1 MITVA
6 LAGNPNCGKTTLFNS
21 LTGATAHV
29 GNWPGVTVE
38 RRAGT
43 YKDKKK
49 KGENIQVIDLPGIYS
64 LSPYTPEEVISRN
77 FILKEHPDVVI
88 NILDGTNLERNL
100 YMTTQ
105 ILEMDVPVVIA
116 INMADAVKEAGQT
129 IDVALLEKTFGV
141 PVVEISALRNK
152 GLAEL
157 MDKAREVASK
167 PRQGKTFI
175 ELGKAV
181 DVATGLYRAEEVTS
195 PLFHALKALEKD
207 ELELEEHPEI
217 CKKIAEATS
226 NDGIDYES
234 AIADARYQF
243 LTPLCDKAVTGKP
256 KQEKLKLSK
265 SDKID
270 RVLTNRW
277 AAFPIL
283 ILIMYVV
290 FRLVFAEN
298 LFFVNGFESGYPGFI
313 AIDYGWVDE
322 FGEPVLYRPF
332 EDLFWSVDGIH
343 SPGVILAG
351 VVEGICGMIT
361 EGIRAGM
368 TNAGAVEWVI
378 EFLCD
383 GVLAGVFAVIG
394 FLPQILL
401 LFFFF
406 SILEDSGYMARVAFV
421 LDRIFR
427 KFGVSG
433 RAFIPMIM
441 GFGCGVPAMINTRT
455 LASDK
460 ERTKTIRVIPFFTC
474 GAKLPILVA
483 IAGAIIACTGVHPTL
498 STLLI
503 LGMYVLGFAAAVIA
517 VIVMNKTS
525 QREKV
530 PPFIMELPS
539 YHMPQFRA
547 LMIHVW
553 DKAKHFIKKAFTI
566 ILVSTIVI
574 WFMAQFTWD
583 WRFIPT
589 MTDEE
594 ILFTY
599 GGTAIDMSQYSILAG
614 IGKFIQPLFTPLG
627 WGVQVGHNG
636 WVYSVSAIQGL
647 IAKENVI
654 STFGALS
661 SVISGVD
668 MSWDEEGIEA
678 MQQIVNVTMPNGVD
692 VGALISFM
700 TFNLL
705 TIPCFASVATA
716 KGELQNKKLFW
727 GTVAF
732 WLAVSYVV
740 SAFLYITID
749 FAWTLAITLPV
760 IAAGIIALV
769 IYDKK
774 KKAKEAQA

>member
-38 RRAGT
+38 KRSGI
-43 YKDKKK
+43 YKGKKK
-49 KGENIQVIDLPGIYS
+49 EEGIEVIDLPGIYS
-64 LSPYTPEEVISRN
+64 LSPYTPEEVISRDY
-77 FILKEHPDVVI
+77 ILKEHPDVVI
-88 NILDGTNLERNL
+88 NVLDGTNLERNL

-105 ILEMDVPVVIA
+105 ILEMDVPVVVA
-116 INMADAVKEAGQT
+116 INMVDAVKQAGQS
-129 IDVALLEKTFGV
+129 IDVKALEKALGV
-141 PVVEISALRNK
+141 PVVEISALHAS
-152 GLAEL
+152 GLKEL
-157 MDKAREVASK
+157 MKKAAEVASNK
-167 PRQGKTFI
+167 RKGSTLMK
-175 ELGKAV
+175 L
-181 DVATGLYRAEEVTS
+181 DVASKVSEVYEKENVES
-195 PLFHALKALEKD
+195 PLFHAIKALEKD
-207 ELELEEHPEI
+207 EIELQEHPELV
-217 CKKIAEATS
+217 KQVEEMVKGD
-226 NDGIDYES
+226 NMDYES
-234 AIADARYQF
+234 AIADLRYQY
-243 LTPLCDKAVTGKP
+243 LTPLVASCVFGKP
-256 KQEKLKLSK
+256 TQEKMKLTR

-270 RVLTNRW
+270 KVLTNRW

-283 ILIMYVV
+283 IAIMYIV

-298 LFFVNGFESGYPGFI
+298 LFYIGGFEEGYAGLI
-313 AIDYGWVDE
+313 AIDFGWVDDVT
-322 FGEPVLYRPF
+322 GEPVLYHPF
-332 EDLFWSVDGIH
+332 ADLFYSADGIH

-351 VVEGICGMIT
+351 LVEGICGIIT
-361 EGIRAGM
+361 ESIRFGM
-368 TNAGAVEWVI
+368 ESAGAVPWVT
-378 EFLCD
+378 EFICD
-383 GVLAGVFAVIG
+383 GALAGVFAVLG

-401 LFFFF
+401 LFLFF

-474 GAKLPILVA
+474 GAKLPILIA
-483 IAGAIIACTGVHPTL
+483 IAGAIIAATDVNPSL

-503 LGMYVLGFAAAVIA
+503 LAMYVIGFAAAVIS
-517 VIVMNKTS
+517 VIVMNKTT

-539 YHMPQFRA
+539 YHLPQFRA

-553 DKAKHFIKKAFTI
+553 DKAKHFVKKAFTI

-589 MTDEE
+589 MSAEE
-594 ILFTY
+594 MLYQY
-599 GGTAIDMSQYSILAG
+599 GQVDPIDMNQFSILAG
-614 IGKFIQPLFTPLG
+614 IGKFIQPIFTPLG
-627 WGVQVGHNG
+627 WGVQVGPNG
-636 WVYSVSAIQGL
+636 WVYSVAAVQGL
-647 IAKENVI
+647 IAKENVV

-661 SVISGVD
+661 SVIGGID
-668 MSWDEEGIEA
+668 MSADEEGIEA
-678 MQQIVNVTMPNGVD
+678 MGQIVSVTMPGGPD
-692 VGALISFM
+692 VGALLSFM

-716 KGELQNKKLFW
+716 RGELKDRKVFW

-732 WLAVSYVV
+732 WLAVSYAV
-740 SAFLYITID
+740 SAWLYITID
-749 FAWTLAITLPV
+749 FAWTLAITLPI
-760 IAAGIIALV
+760 IAAGIVALV

-774 KKAKEAQA
+774 KRALEA

>member
-1 MITVA
+1 MITIA

-21 LTGATAHV
+21 LTGSTAHV

-38 RRAGT
+38 RRAGV
-43 YKDKKK
+43 YKDKKRI
-49 KGENIQVIDLPGIYS
+49 GDSIQVIDLPGIYS

-77 FILKEHPDVVI
+77 FILNEHPDVVI

-116 INMADAVKEAGQT
+116 INMADAVKEAGET
-129 IDVALLEKTFGV
+129 IDLALLEKTLGV
-141 PVVEISALRNK
+141 PVVEISALHNK
-152 GLAEL
+152 GLDEL
-157 MDKAREVASK
+157 MERAREVAAK
-167 PRQGKTFI
+167 PRQGKTFLN
-175 ELGKAV
+175 LGKAV
-181 DVATGLYRAEEVTS
+181 DLATDLYRSAEVAS

-207 ELELEEHPEI
+207 ELELEEHAEI
-217 CKKIAEATS
+217 YKKIAEATS
-226 NDGIDYES
+226 NDGVDYES

-243 LTPLCDKAVTGKP
+243 LTPLCDEAVTGKP
-256 KQEKLKLSK
+256 KQEKMKFTK

-290 FRLVFAEN
+290 FRIVFAEN
-298 LFFVNGFESGYPGFI
+298 LFFVSGFESGYPGFI
-313 AIDYGWVDE
+313 AIDFGWVDE
-322 FGEPVLYRPF
+322 FNQPVLYRPF
-332 EDLFWSVDGIH
+332 EDLFWSTDGIH

-351 VVEGICGMIT
+351 VVEGVCGMIT
-361 EGIRAGM
+361 EGIRALM
-368 TNAGAVEWVI
+368 NNAGAVEWVQ
-378 EFLCD
+378 EFICD
-383 GVLAGVFAVIG
+383 GVLSGVFAVLG

-401 LFFFF
+401 LFLFF

-421 LDRIFR
+421 LDRLFR

-474 GAKLPILVA
+474 GAKLPILIA
-483 IAGAIIACTGVHPTL
+483 ITGAIIAATGVHPTV

-539 YHMPQFRA
+539 YHAPQFKA

-566 ILVSTIVI
+566 ILVSTVII
-574 WFMAQFTWD
+574 WFMTQFTWD
-583 WRFIPT
+583 WKFIPT
-589 MTDEE
+589 LTQEQ

-599 GGTAIDMSQYSILAG
+599 GGTEINMSQYSILAG
-614 IGKFIQPLFTPLG
+614 IGKLIQPLFTPLG
-627 WGVQVGHNG
+627 WGVQVGDNG
-636 WVYSVSAIQGL
+636 WVYSVAAVQGL
-647 IAKENVI
+647 VAKENVI
-654 STFGALS
+654 STFGTLS
-661 SVISGVD
+661 TVISGVD
-668 MSWDEEGIEA
+668 MSWDEQGVQAI
-678 MQQIVNVTMPNGVD
+678 QQIVNVTMPNGAD
-692 VGALISFM
+692 IGALVSFM
-700 TFNLL
+700 AFNIL

-732 WLAVSYVV
+732 WLVTSYVV
-740 SAFLYITID
+740 ASFLYLTID
-749 FAWTLAITLPV
+749 FVWTLAISLPLL
-760 IAAGIIALV
+760 ASGIVALV

-774 KKAKEAQA
+774 KKAKGA